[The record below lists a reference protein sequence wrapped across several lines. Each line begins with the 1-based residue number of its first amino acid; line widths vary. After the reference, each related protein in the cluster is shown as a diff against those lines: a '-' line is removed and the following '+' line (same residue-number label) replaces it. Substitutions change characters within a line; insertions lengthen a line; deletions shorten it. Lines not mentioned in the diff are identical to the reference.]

1 MMKIIKL
8 DEITKKYGN
17 NVVLSKI
24 NLSIYENEFVCI
36 TGESGAGKTTL
47 LNVIGLIEGYNS
59 GKVTINGNSKFSKKD
74 ILNLRRIFFGY
85 VFQDYLLMPEKTVEN
100 NIRISLNGDKI
111 PNSEVETV
119 IKEVGLNEDYLSKE
133 VYKLSGGEKQK
144 VAIARVLLKP
154 YQVLLADEPTGNLDI
169 RSRNEIIEIFKRMQ
183 RNGKTIVC
191 VTHDAEVAN
200 MADRIILLL
209 NPKRGEICEREKR
222 YF

>member
-183 RNGKTIVC
+183 HNGRTIVC

-200 MADRIILLL
+200 MADRIILLS
-209 NPKRGEICEREKR
+209 NPKRGEICEREK
-222 YF
+222 

>member
-47 LNVIGLIEGYNS
+47 LNIIGLIESFNS

-111 PNSEVETV
+111 PNLEVETA
-119 IKEVGLNEDYLSKE
+119 IKEAGLNKDYLSKE

-200 MADRIILLL
+200 MADRIILLS
-209 NPKRGEICEREKR
+209 NPKRGEICEREK
-222 YF
+222 